1 VGNLTWLARWII
13 PYLYERSQVEDA
25 LSAEDLIVA
34 VIAPSAS
41 PEGWPFLTDFRA
53 EVIER
58 MFEEANKD
66 RALRIG
72 SIESWGRPAFV
83 RRAGSTPQGSRL

>member
-1 VGNLTWLARWII
+1 
-13 PYLYERSQVEDA
+13 VEDA
-25 LSAEDLIVA
+25 LSAEDLLVA
-34 VIAPSAS
+34 LIAPSAS

-58 MFEEANKD
+58 LFAEAEKD

-72 SIESWGRPAFV
+72 TIENWGRPMFT
-83 RRAGSTPQGSRL
+83 RRAAPEP